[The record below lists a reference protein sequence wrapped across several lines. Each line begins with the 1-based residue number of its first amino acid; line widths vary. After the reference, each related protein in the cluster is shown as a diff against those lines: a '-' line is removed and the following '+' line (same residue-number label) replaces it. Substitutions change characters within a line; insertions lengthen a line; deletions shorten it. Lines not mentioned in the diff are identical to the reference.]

1 MTTNENSI
9 RKEKFLLG
17 HCRELLA
24 VVLSLPGAPADAVM
38 SKYIGERRYLGSHD
52 RAMIADTVY
61 AILRQIIRYRFV
73 LAELIDGRR
82 DIDRE
87 AAVYVAAHQIENET
101 GVADTAL
108 RDSTTLRNAELV
120 RMRSLIPAGPDR
132 IAELGEIEQKA
143 ITYGL
148 PLWFTER
155 VVREIGDLES
165 DLLFSSLMEQGTVT
179 LRANTLQTTREKLV
193 DVFHHHNIAARP
205 GEYSENAVILEK
217 RINARSLDVFKN
229 GWFEMQDEGSQ
240 ILSQILD
247 PHPNWRVFDACAGA
261 GGKTLHMAAIMKGRG
276 EIIAHD
282 LNAKRLKEIRPRM
295 RRSGAQNIR
304 VVDNEE
310 YRSREDEFIGEF
322 HAVLIDAPCTG
333 VGVLRRNPGAR
344 LTLDSRTLGRLVD
357 QQLTIL
363 DDYSRLVRPG
373 GLMLYATCS
382 LLKAENEEQ
391 VRKFL
396 DRRAD
401 WRVERV
407 NAPEGMSTADGY
419 YRSYPHRHGT
429 DAFFGALLRR
439 VG

>member
-1 MTTNENSI
+1 
-9 RKEKFLLG
+9 
-17 HCRELLA
+17 
-24 VVLSLPGAPADAVM
+24 
-38 SKYIGERRYLGSHD
+38 
-52 RAMIADTVY
+52 MIADTVY
-61 AILRQIIRYRFV
+61 EILRQIIRYRFV
-73 LAELIDGRR
+73 LNDLLEGRR

-87 AAVYVAAHQIENET
+87 AAVYVAALQIEKET
-101 GVADTAL
+101 GVAETAL
-108 RDSTTLRNAELV
+108 RDGTTLRNAELV
-120 RMRSLIPAGPDR
+120 RMRTLIPEGPNR
-132 IAELGEIEQKA
+132 IAELGDIEQKA

-155 VVREIGDLES
+155 VVRELGNDEA
-165 DLLFSSLMEQGTVT
+165 DLLFASLMNQGTVT
-179 LRANTLQTTREKLV
+179 LRANTLQTTPDRLV
-193 DVFHHHNIAARP
+193 DVFRQHNIAVRR

-304 VVDNEE
+304 VVENEE
-310 YRSREDEFIGEF
+310 YREREGDFLGEF
-322 HAVLIDAPCTG
+322 HAVLVDAPCTG

-344 LTLDSRTLGRLVD
+344 LSLDSRTLGRLVD

-373 GLMLYATCS
+373 GLLLYATCS
-382 LLKAENEEQ
+382 LLAAENEEQ

-407 NAPEGMSTADGY
+407 TAPEGMVTTEGF

-439 VG
+439 VA